1 METNKLIKL
10 TDSEYFGETNFFNF
24 SLMKELLKS
33 PLHFQTARVAPK
45 EATPAMKLGS
55 TIHCALLEPL
65 RFANEYLEEPELDKR
80 TKEYKEFAAKN
91 TDKFL
96 YSKKDVKPILEK
108 LESIKK
114 ENNTD
119 AYPSLLRVLNQ
130 KTLNENAIFW
140 DKFKCKIDAFDEET
154 NTLIDIKTTSDA
166 SPEAFQ
172 RTIFNSA
179 YSIQLAHYAKGLMSA
194 GKDVYEFKI
203 IAIQTSAPYDIVE
216 YEMSVDV
223 MSYSYQKLQELY
235 DKLENVLI
243 FDDHTGTNNG
253 EVVNVELPKWMQL

>member
-1 METNKLIKL
+1 METKKLIKL
-10 TDSEYFGETNFFNF
+10 TDSEYFGEKNFFNF
-24 SLMKELLKS
+24 SLLKELLKS
-33 PLHFQTARVAPK
+33 PLHFQTARVTPK
-45 EATPAMKLGS
+45 EATPAMKLGR
-55 TIHCALLEPL
+55 TIHTALLEPL
-65 RFANEYLEEPELDKR
+65 RFANEYLEEPQLDKR

-91 TDKFL
+91 QDKFL
-96 YSKKDVKPILEK
+96 YSSKDVNPILEK
-108 LESIKK
+108 LEIIKK
-114 ENNTD
+114 ESNTE

-130 KTLNENAIFW
+130 KTINENAIFW
-140 DKFKCKIDAFDEET
+140 DKFKCKIDAYDEESS
-154 NTLIDIKTTSDA
+154 TLIDVKTTSDA

-194 GKDVYEFKI
+194 GKDVNEYKI
-203 IAIQTSAPYDIVE
+203 IAIQTSAPFDVVE

-243 FDDHTGTNNG
+243 FDDHTGTNENR
-253 EVVNVELPKWMQL
+253 VVGVGFPKWFQF

>member
-10 TDSEYFGETNFFNF
+10 TDGEYFGEENFFNF
-24 SLMKELLKS
+24 SLIKELLKS
-33 PLHFQTARVAPK
+33 PLHFQTARVTPK

-55 TIHCALLEPL
+55 TIHCYLLEPL

-96 YSKKDVKPILEK
+96 YSKKDVNPILEK

-114 ENNTD
+114 ENNTE

-130 KTLNENAIFW
+130 KTTNENAIFW
-140 DKFKCKIDAFDEET
+140 DKFKCKIDAYDEES

-172 RTIFNSA
+172 KTIFNSA
-179 YSIQLAHYAKGLMSA
+179 YSIQLAHYAKGLMAA
-194 GKDVYEFKI
+194 GKDTYEFKI
-203 IAIQTSAPYDIVE
+203 IAIQTSAPYDVVE
-216 YEMSVDV
+216 YEMSLDV
-223 MSYSYQKLQELY
+223 MSYSCKKLRELY

-253 EVVNVELPKWMQL
+253 EVVNVELPKWIQF

>member
-10 TDSEYFGETNFFNF
+10 TDGEYFGEKDFLNF
-24 SLMKELLKS
+24 SLIKELLKS
-33 PLHFQTARVAPK
+33 PLHFQTARVTPK

-80 TKEYKEFAAKN
+80 TKEYKEFAVKN

-96 YSKKDVKPILEK
+96 YSKKDVKPIIEK
-108 LESIKK
+108 LEAIKK
-114 ENNTD
+114 ENNTE

-130 KTLNENAIFW
+130 KTTNENAIFW
-140 DKFKCKIDAFDEET
+140 DNFKCKIDAYDEET
-154 NTLIDIKTTSDA
+154 KTLVDIKTTSDA

-179 YSIQLAHYAKGLMSA
+179 YSLQLAHYAKGLMST
-194 GKDVYEFKI
+194 GKEVKEYKI
-203 IAIQTSAPYDIVE
+203 IAIQTTAPYDVVE
-216 YEMSVDV
+216 YELPLDV
-223 MSYSYQKLQELY
+223 MDYSFQKLQEVY

-253 EVVNVELPKWMQL
+253 EVVQVELPKWMQL